1 MPETRIDFLVE
12 KAPVCSSVRLVRS
25 GETWIEV
32 QLPAGLDPL
41 WSDADRWVYAAAYAA
56 AVARGFVEARAVVI
70 AEAIVCKRL
79 YEGTVYDKTLEQ
91 DISRVY
97 I

>member
-1 MPETRIDFLVE
+1 MPESRIDFLV
-12 KAPVCSSVRLVRS
+12 VRLVRS
-25 GETWIEV
+25 GDGWLEV
-32 QLPAGLDPL
+32 TLPAGLDPL
-41 WSDADRWVYAAAYAA
+41 WSDADRWIYAAAYGA
-56 AVARGFVEARAVVI
+56 AVAHGFPDARAVII

-79 YEGTVYDKTLEQ
+79 YENLMYDTRLER

>member
-1 MPETRIDFLVE
+1 MPDVRI
-12 KAPVCSSVRLVRS
+12 VRS
-25 GETWIEV
+25 GETWLEV
-32 QLPAGLDPL
+32 TLPAGLDPL
-41 WSDADRWVYAAAYAA
+41 WSTADCWVYAAAYAA
-56 AVARGFVEARAVVI
+56 ALHRGFTTDRATVI

-79 YEGTVYDKTLEQ
+79 YEGTLYDVKLER